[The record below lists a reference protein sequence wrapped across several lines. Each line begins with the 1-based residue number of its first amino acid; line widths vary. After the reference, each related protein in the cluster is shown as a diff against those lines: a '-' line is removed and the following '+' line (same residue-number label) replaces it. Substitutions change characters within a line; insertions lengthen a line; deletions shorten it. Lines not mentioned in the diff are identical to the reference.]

1 MPICH
6 EKKIV
11 LIHIPKSGG
20 TTIEKIIRENT
31 SVGWDFFG
39 RIRDK
44 EKFFSKYGVH
54 LNELTRTNP
63 DRAIYDRKYKE
74 NALHHL
80 TLKDFSC
87 AYNIQD
93 LLRQDYVFYSVMRCP
108 FDRLVSMYEYGI
120 SNNLMLTEGK
130 TFSEWFY
137 NRPVSCQS
145 KQFMLDD
152 SNSVPDFVNIID
164 FNHFGEAVLALFDKF
179 DIPQSYPMPHAKKSS
194 RKAIHEYYNSSMI
207 DILRRECQGDLDLM
221 RDLDFDT
228 SL

>member
-1 MPICH
+1 
-6 EKKIV
+6 
-11 LIHIPKSGG
+11 
-20 TTIEKIIRENT
+20 
-31 SVGWDFFG
+31 
-39 RIRDK
+39 
-44 EKFFSKYGVH
+44 
-54 LNELTRTNP
+54 
-63 DRAIYDRKYKE
+63 
-74 NALHHL
+74 
-80 TLKDFSC
+80 
-87 AYNIQD
+87 
-93 LLRQDYVFYSVMRCP
+93 
-108 FDRLVSMYEYGI
+108 
-120 SNNLMLTEGK
+120 MLTEGK

-145 KQFMLDD
+145 KQFLLDD